1 MSDNDAAIS
10 SSRQGRII
18 AGEVQHKAQRVGR
31 NCFVQFYGPSDN
43 EIYGTKPIFV
53 NKINE
58 SVQTLLG

>member
-1 MSDNDAAIS
+1 MTRQ
-10 SSRQGRII
+10 SRHLAR
-18 AGEVQHKAQRVGR
+18 AVSLPGEVQHKAQRVGR
-31 NCFVQFYGPSDN
+31 NCFVQFYGPS

>member
-18 AGEVQHKAQRVGR
+18 AGRGQHKAQRVGR
-31 NCFVQFYGPSDN
+31 NCFVQFYGPS

>member
-1 MSDNDAAIS
+1 MT
-10 SSRQGRII
+10 RQSPHLAR
-18 AGEVQHKAQRVGR
+18 AVSLPGEVQHKAQRVGR

>member
-18 AGEVQHKAQRVGR
+18 AGRGPAQSPASRPQ
-31 NCFVQFYGPSDN
+31 QFYGPSDN